1 MAPFLLAYCV
11 GRSNLMEVTQ
21 MDQVSFWLDA
31 AGKYELLTDEQLFDL
46 CKQRD
51 AHEEGSK
58 GYADAI
64 NKITLGNLRLVVR
77 QAKTMGR
84 TNRAYSLVGANAA
97 DMLQHGYLGLRR
109 AAEKFDVTRGYRFS
123 TYASPWIRQG
133 IQRWAFSTESTIYVP
148 EGTVRELNYRRING
162 KPSNHAGAPKCDS
175 VLLAGFRATNIS
187 SIDRV
192 LRKEEDGT
200 LVDLMGPDNRL
211 NADDDAPS
219 GKRCPS
225 LVEAMAKACIPPRVQ
240 DLMNAYSKRGNMVV
254 AAKKSGWPV
263 KEAPVVIRETIA
275 KLQELA

>member
-1 MAPFLLAYCV
+1 
-11 GRSNLMEVTQ
+11 

-162 KPSNHAGAPKCDS
+162 KPSNHAGAPKCNS